1 MKENQ
6 NIMTAKASGSRK
18 LKRKS
23 LPKFDH
29 AIYSKISSINLIVY
43 SVHYLL
49 EHGIEVRMEDVVF
62 GCFLLFPHKFG
73 LKKYSRWPDS
83 AVVSRRVSDCRGK
96 GYIAANTDFG
106 FKLTVRGIRVAE
118 RVARALGVVK
128 PKKIIIPP
136 VKEKKAKTPPPSP
149 VKKHVAPPA
158 IQTIP
163 VEKAAK
169 PSPTPVEKA
178 AIAQP
183 TRPQKKLIVK
193 PQAVQLTLLDAKKV
207 EPVPT
212 PKPAQAS
219 EKKPAAPTKKA
230 KAVST
235 TIQPAVII
243 QPVKV
248 KEVQPAKPQASREEK
263 ARAAKFVRAMEA
275 SDAYRLYKKNGK
287 ESRISEFDFRSLLL
301 CTMESSSET
310 LTRNVELFKGYARI
324 HERQDLLTF
333 LGYCEMSFETLLKP
347 GHAKK
352 IVKKK

>member
-6 NIMTAKASGSRK
+6 KIMTATASGSRK
-18 LKRKS
+18 LKRRS

-106 FKLTVRGIRVAE
+106 FKLTVKGIRVAE

-136 VKEKKAKTPPPSP
+136 IKEKKAETPPPSP
-149 VKKHVAPPA
+149 VKKPIAPPA

-163 VEKAAK
+163 IEKAAM
-169 PSPTPVEKA
+169 V
-178 AIAQP
+178 QP
-183 TRPQKKLIVK
+183 TRPQKKTIVK
-193 PQAVQLTLLDAKKV
+193 PQPVQLTLLDAKKT

-212 PKPAQAS
+212 LKPVRAS
-219 EKKPAAPTKKA
+219 EKKPDAPTKKA
-230 KAVST
+230 KTVST
-235 TIQPAVII
+235 PIQPAVII

-248 KEVQPAKPQASREEK
+248 KEVQPEKRQASREEK
-263 ARAAKFVRAMEA
+263 ARAAKFVRSMET

-310 LTRNVELFKGYARI
+310 LARNVELFKGYAHI

-347 GHAKK
+347 SPAKK

>member
-6 NIMTAKASGSRK
+6 KIMTAKASGSRK

-29 AIYSKISSINLIVY
+29 AIYSKISSINLIIY

-83 AVVSRRVSDCRGK
+83 AVVRRRVSDCRGK

-106 FKLTVRGIRVAE
+106 FKLTVKGIRVAE

-136 VKEKKAKTPPPSP
+136 VKEKKAETTPTP
-149 VKKHVAPPA
+149 
-158 IQTIP
+158 QTIP

-178 AIAQP
+178 AIAPP
-183 TRPQKKLIVK
+183 TQTHKKPTVK
-193 PQAVQLTLLDAKKV
+193 PQAVQLTLLDAKKA

-212 PKPAQAS
+212 PKPARAS

-243 QPVKV
+243 QPVKA
-248 KEVQPAKPQASREEK
+248 KEVQPSKPQASREEK
-263 ARAAKFVRAMEA
+263 VRAAKFVRSMEA

-347 GHAKK
+347 DPVKK

>member
-1 MKENQ
+1 
-6 NIMTAKASGSRK
+6 MTAKASGSRK

-29 AIYSKISSINLIVY
+29 AIYSKISSINLIIY

-106 FKLTVRGIRVAE
+106 FKLTVKGIRVAE

-136 VKEKKAKTPPPSP
+136 VKEKK
-149 VKKHVAPPA
+149 KKAETHPPA

-163 VEKAAK
+163 VEKATK

-193 PQAVQLTLLDAKKV
+193 PQAVQLTLLDAKKA

-212 PKPAQAS
+212 PKPARAS

-230 KAVST
+230 KTVST

-243 QPVKV
+243 QPVKA
-248 KEVQPAKPQASREEK
+248 KEVQPSKPQASREEK
-263 ARAAKFVRAMEA
+263 ARAAKFVRSMEA

-347 GHAKK
+347 GPAKK

>member
-29 AIYSKISSINLIVY
+29 AIYSKISSINLIIY

-106 FKLTVRGIRVAE
+106 FKLTVKGIRVAE

-136 VKEKKAKTPPPSP
+136 VKEKKAETPPAS
-149 VKKHVAPPA
+149 
-158 IQTIP
+158 QTVP
-163 VEKAAK
+163 VEKA
-169 PSPTPVEKA
+169 V
-178 AIAQP
+178 IAQP
-183 TRPQKKLIVK
+183 TQTQKKLIVK
-193 PQAVQLTLLDAKKV
+193 PQAVQLTLLDAKKA

-212 PKPAQAS
+212 PKPARAS

-230 KAVST
+230 KTV
-235 TIQPAVII
+235 QPAVII
-243 QPVKV
+243 QPVKA
-248 KEVQPAKPQASREEK
+248 KEVQPSKPQASREEK
-263 ARAAKFVRAMEA
+263 VRAAKFVRSMEA

-324 HERQDLLTF
+324 HERQDLLIF

-347 GHAKK
+347 GLAKK

>member
-6 NIMTAKASGSRK
+6 KIMTAKASGSRK

-106 FKLTVRGIRVAE
+106 FKLTVKGIRVAE

-136 VKEKKAKTPPPSP
+136 VKEKKAET
-149 VKKHVAPPA
+149 
-158 IQTIP
+158 T
-163 VEKAAK
+163 
-169 PSPTPVEKA
+169 
-178 AIAQP
+178 P
-183 TRPQKKLIVK
+183 TRSK
-193 PQAVQLTLLDAKKV
+193 P
-207 EPVPT
+207 
-212 PKPAQAS
+212 
-219 EKKPAAPTKKA
+219 
-230 KAVST
+230 
-235 TIQPAVII
+235 
-243 QPVKV
+243 
-248 KEVQPAKPQASREEK
+248 
-263 ARAAKFVRAMEA
+263 F
-275 SDAYRLYKKNGK
+275 
-287 ESRISEFDFRSLLL
+287 
-301 CTMESSSET
+301 
-310 LTRNVELFKGYARI
+310 
-324 HERQDLLTF
+324 
-333 LGYCEMSFETLLKP
+333 LLKKRQSHP
-347 GHAKK
+347 PHLWRKQPLPRRLK
-352 IVKKK
+352 RIKSRP

>member
-29 AIYSKISSINLIVY
+29 AIYSKISSINLIIY

-106 FKLTVRGIRVAE
+106 FKLTVKGIRVAE

-169 PSPTPVEKA
+169 LSPTPVEKA
-178 AIAQP
+178 AIRPADSTAEKADRKTPGGP
-183 TRPQKKLIVK
+183 THITGCKKGGTCSNAEACPSLRKETSRPH
-193 PQAVQLTLLDAKKV
+193 
-207 EPVPT
+207 
-212 PKPAQAS
+212 
-219 EKKPAAPTKKA
+219 EKSKNRSACCHHSAREGEG
-230 KAVST
+230 ST
-235 TIQPAVII
+235 TFKAPGLSRRKSACRKIRPFHGSLGCLS
-243 QPVKV
+243 PVQK
-248 KEVQPAKPQASREEK
+248 
-263 ARAAKFVRAMEA
+263 
-275 SDAYRLYKKNGK
+275 
-287 ESRISEFDFRSLLL
+287 
-301 CTMESSSET
+301 
-310 LTRNVELFKGYARI
+310 
-324 HERQDLLTF
+324 ERQRIENQRIRFQKSAVMHDGIF
-333 LGYCEMSFETLLKP
+333 KRNADKECRTLQRLCP
-347 GHAKK
+347 HS
-352 IVKKK
+352 

>member
-6 NIMTAKASGSRK
+6 KIMTAKASGSRK

-106 FKLTVRGIRVAE
+106 FKLTVKGIRVAE

-136 VKEKKAKTPPPSP
+136 VKEKKAETTPTP
-149 VKKHVAPPA
+149 
-158 IQTIP
+158 QTIP

-212 PKPAQAS
+212 PKPARAS
-219 EKKPAAPTKKA
+219 EKKSAAPTKKA
-230 KAVST
+230 KTVST
-235 TIQPAVII
+235 TIQTAVII

-248 KEVQPAKPQASREEK
+248 KEVQPEKPQASREEK
-263 ARAAKFVRAMEA
+263 ARAAKFVRSMEA

-347 GHAKK
+347 GPAKK